1 MKLLNRRGVTL
12 VEMLAAIIILTF
24 VFTTVIT
31 IIVNLRIQTKRTEE
45 KLVAIEVAKTIRD
58 DIYRSLTYQDII
70 NSIDTSDY
78 EITITNCSEISGACD
93 WFQVE
98 SDGKVFDDE
107 VRVVFL
113 QTTSQSLSYQIIHY
127 QVYIQYTSTNE
138 LMVEGLIYE

>member
-78 EITITNCSEISGACD
+78 EITITNCSDISSACD

-107 VRVVFL
+107 VRIVFL